1 MNQSSQRWPM
11 TIPARNIPVKIRRT
25 KTTDTK
31 TKNRSDVDSVSE
43 GFCRAAD
50 RQKKAQSDR

>member
-1 MNQSSQRWPM
+1 M